1 MLEYGLHCIDCG
13 LTTYESIEMGAAVH
27 GLNKN
32 DLDAMLKKIN
42 ASPSAKKW
50 LKKVTKK
57 STKNSTQGGSLAL
70 TSLAAKKI
78 IEEAA
83 KEKKSGYGLKVT
95 AKNNGGREPL
105 YEMDFRARAG
115 KNEKTI
121 TLHKVKLFLDPQSL
135 KNLAGAE
142 IDFIEN
148 DFGSGFKIFN
158 PNFAPSSCC
167 GGHGNHTSHDIHGGL
182 SDCECQ

>member
-27 GLNKN
+27 GLNKD
-32 DLDAMLKKIN
+32 DLEIMLKKIN

-57 STKNSTQGGSLAL
+57 STRGGSLAL

-78 IEEAA
+78 LEEAA
-83 KEKKSGYGLKVT
+83 KEKKSVCGLKVT
-95 AKNNGGREPL
+95 AKDNGGREPL
-105 YEMDFRARAG
+105 YEMDFRARPG
-115 KNEKTI
+115 KNDQTI
-121 TLHKVKLFLDPQSL
+121 ILHKVKLFLDPESL
-135 KNLAGAE
+135 KNLTGAE
-142 IDFIEN
+142 IDYVEN

-158 PNFAPSSCC
+158 PNFKPSSCC
-167 GGHGNHTSHDIHGGL
+167 GGQNCHH
-182 SDCECQ
+182 